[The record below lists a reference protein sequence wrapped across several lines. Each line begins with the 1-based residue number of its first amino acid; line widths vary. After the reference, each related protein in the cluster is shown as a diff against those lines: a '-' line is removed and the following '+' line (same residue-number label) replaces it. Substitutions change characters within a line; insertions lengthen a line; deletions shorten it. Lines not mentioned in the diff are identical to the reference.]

1 MRKVTIFF
9 LTATVIGFFS
19 LIGCSKSNNNNNS
32 SGKDSIY
39 YSPWMTITMLPT
51 DAGDTIYE
59 ENISAPA
66 LTSAVAADGAVVGYL
81 GEPGFPSTGDTTV
94 ESAIDFGLYTSFTT
108 GSIGLTSFGYLN
120 DFSTSNSSF
129 LYRYVIIPGN
139 VLTTKGLTP
148 KQARSLTYAEIT
160 KLFPSQAKETAS
172 PTIP

>member
-1 MRKVTIFF
+1 VRKVTIFF

-39 YSPWMTITMLPT
+39 YSPWLTITMQPT

-66 LTSAVAADGAVVGYL
+66 LTSAVAADGAVVSYL
-81 GEPGFPSTGDTTV
+81 GEPGFPSTGDTTN
-94 ESAIDFGLYTSFTT
+94 ETALDFGLYTSFVPGTIT
-108 GSIGLTSFGYLN
+108 LTSLGYLN
-120 DFSTSNSSF
+120 DFTNYGF

-160 KLFPSQAKETAS
+160 KLFPPPAKETAS
-172 PTIP
+172 PTIQ